1 MKIAQAQSPTSL
13 RWLLPT
19 RLNLGGSAYAA
30 IDCAAP
36 PTCDELGY
44 AYSADWCKDQAVLKC
59 PFDNAK
65 VFCGE
70 PKDPDPSVT
79 CTVGAILYNDLKCY
93 DEVPSGK
100 TAIGVVFNTSKRLAI
115 ALNHKG
121 SISWGGHGTDIPG
134 LNNCAPDLYKNC
146 DRFSSGKE
154 NTATIVAALGSS
166 SSLAAGYCSTNT
178 TGKLMQGTWFLPTI
192 SELITLYE
200 NGTTIN
206 AAMTAAGGTKI
217 PTSNAWY
224 WSSTEYSSNDA
235 LLLYMSN
242 GRVSYDSKLNS
253 NSKYYARCAVAY

>member
-1 MKIAQAQSPTSL
+1 MRKY
-13 RWLLPT
+13 LLLT
-19 RLNLGGSAYAA
+19 GAALIGFSGAAYAA
-30 IDCAAP
+30 IDCAVP

-44 AYSADWCKDQAVLKC
+44 AYPEDWCESQAVLKC
-59 PFDNAK
+59 PFDQTK

-121 SISWGGHGTDIPG
+121 SISWGGYGTDIPG

-154 NTATIVAALGSS
+154 NTATIVTALGAYSNY
-166 SSLAAGYCSTNT
+166 AAGYCYTMSTLSNLH
-178 TGKLMQGTWFLPTI
+178 GSWFLPTI
-192 SELITLYE
+192 SELITLYD
-200 NGTTIN
+200 NRTTVN
-206 AAMTAAGGTKI
+206 TGLQKAGGTAI
-217 PTSNAWY
+217 PSSGAYY
-224 WSSTEYSSNDA
+224 WSSTESSSNYA
-235 LLLYMSN
+235 LYLILSN
-242 GRVSYDSKLNS
+242 GNVNDGIKNHPLSGH
-253 NSKYYARCAVAY
+253 YARCAVAY